1 MASSTKCSALT
12 LKGEPCS
19 RKAAKGCG
27 AFCTQHFTMN
37 AKKDVFVDAV
47 ETIEAVEAVEAV
59 VATAPF
65 EEAVEAVV
73 ATAPFEEAV
82 EAVAEELT
90 CIALTQKGPRCSRKT
105 AKGCGAFCKQH
116 FTMNTKV
123 TAIAEEVAV
132 ATAPVAVKVADEL
145 TCSALTQKGKGPRCS
160 RATAKECGCFCK
172 QHFKMSLAV
181 V

>member
-59 VATAPF
+59 D
-65 EEAVEAVV
+65 AVV